1 MTERTA
7 SLATCE
13 ATRTPFEV
21 AVFQRET
28 LIVSRFCGLLRE
40 RDLLDAQDYFER
52 NIVWGRG
59 YGEIIDVSA
68 ADLGHVSVHLMAELA
83 ARFGAYF
90 DNAGITAAKVAIYGP
105 SDVQFGMG
113 RVFEAWASSLPAL
126 EVCTFRDRDAAREW
140 IQQDR

>member
-1 MTERTA
+1 MKGKPSILE
-7 SLATCE
+7 TCE
-13 ATRTPFEV
+13 ATCARFEV
-21 AVFQRET
+21 AVFQQET
-28 LIVSRFCGLLRE
+28 LIVSRFCGLLRD

-52 NIVWGRG
+52 SIVWGCG

-68 ADLGHVSVHLMAELA
+68 ADLGHVSAHLMAELA